1 MRRTT
6 AMRPMK
12 RPDVSA
18 EGSVWRDGWYRFSGR
33 LGSPNFGPRPSQE
46 NIDLIVLHCISL
58 PPGQFGGDA
67 VQRLFANQ
75 LDWDQHPYFK
85 SIQGLQVSSH
95 FYIRRLGEL
104 LQFVSAD
111 QRAWHAGVSS
121 YADRGNCND
130 NSIGI
135 ELEGVEG
142 ERFEDQQYETLAGLC
157 AAILQ
162 RYPITHI
169 AGHEHIAPGR
179 KTDPGGG
186 FDWRRLQQALGLPAD
201 YFPASV
207 LSR

>member
-6 AMRPMK
+6 VIRPMT
-12 RPDVSA
+12 RPEGSA
-18 EGSVWRDGWYRFSGR
+18 EGSFWKNGWYRFSSR
-33 LGSPNFGPRPSQE
+33 LDSPNFGPRPSQE

-58 PPGQFGGDA
+58 PPGRYGGDA

-75 LDWDQHPYFK
+75 LDWNQHPYFK

-95 FYIRRLGEL
+95 FYIRRHGEL

-111 QRAWHAGVSS
+111 DRAWHAGVSS
-121 YADRGNCND
+121 YEGRSNCND

-135 ELEGVEG
+135 ELEGVDS
-142 ERFEDQQYETLAGLC
+142 ERFEDSQYETLGVLC

-162 RYPITHI
+162 RYPIAHI

-186 FDWRRLQQALGLPAD
+186 FDWRRLQQILGLTAC
-201 YFPASV
+201 YFPAGV
-207 LSR
+207 L